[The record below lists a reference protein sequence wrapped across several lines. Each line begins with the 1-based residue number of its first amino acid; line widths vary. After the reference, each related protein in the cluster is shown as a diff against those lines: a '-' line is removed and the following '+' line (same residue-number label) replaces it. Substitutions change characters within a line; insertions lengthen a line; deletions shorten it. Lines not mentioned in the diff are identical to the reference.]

1 MSDMNVTHSPELLR
15 AFPQLS
21 VATLGLSEVDTIPDT
36 RQAAAPFLARADD
49 RLGET
54 PVSEMPEIAAWRRAF
69 YQMGLKP
76 TQYRCASEAL
86 LRRYSK
92 EGSLPQ
98 IHPLVDLGN
107 AISSAYAIPLA
118 LFDLDRVVGDLTVR
132 YATGKERYLT
142 FGGDTEQPEPGEVIY
157 ADDDG
162 NAHARRWT
170 NRQSA
175 LSPIS
180 PNTRSVLAVSE
191 AMHDSGVV
199 HVHQLILSLRNALPR

>member
-1 MSDMNVTHSPELLR
+1 MNLTHEPELRR

-21 VATLGLSEVDTIPDT
+21 VATLTVDAVDTIPDT
-36 RQAAAPFLARADD
+36 TQAAAPFLAQAAD
-49 RLGET
+49 RLRAT
-54 PVSEMPEIAAWRRAF
+54 PASEMPEIAAWRRAF
-69 YQMGLKP
+69 SQMRLKP
-76 TQYRCASEAL
+76 TQYRCAAEAL

-107 AISSAYAIPLA
+107 AVALAYAIPLA

-132 YATGKERYLT
+132 RATGKERYLT
-142 FGGDTEQPEPGEVIY
+142 FGGDIEQPEPGEVIY
-157 ADDDG
+157 ADDDN

-175 LSPIS
+175 LSAIS
-180 PNTRSVLAVSE
+180 PDTRSVLAVGE
-191 AMHDSGVV
+191 AMHDFGVV
-199 HVHQLILSLRNALPR
+199 HVHQLVGSLRYTIPR

>member
-1 MSDMNVTHSPELLR
+1 MNLTHQPELR
-15 AFPQLS
+15 QAFPQLS
-21 VATLGLSEVDTIPDT
+21 VATLRVSEVDTIPDT
-36 RQAAAPFLARADD
+36 TQAAAPFLAQAVD
-49 RLGET
+49 RLRAT

-69 YQMGLKP
+69 SQMGLKP

-86 LRRYSK
+86 LRRYDK

-107 AISSAYAIPLA
+107 AISMAYAIPLA
-118 LFDLDRVVGDLTVR
+118 LFDLDRVAGDLTVR
-132 YATGKERYLT
+132 HATGHERYLT

-157 ADDDG
+157 ADEEES
-162 NAHARRWT
+162 AHARRWT

-175 LSPIS
+175 LSAIS
-180 PNTRSVLAVSE
+180 PHTKSVLAVAE

-199 HVHQLILSLRNALPR
+199 HAHQMIHSLRDAITG